1 MTAYQS
7 LSCRRNSSFC
17 DLQAAAD
24 VICAQLGFDFGSVST
39 SPCGSYGGVDSCGAS
54 GMPVGVANLVCDGGE
69 LDFQDCS
76 FTAPDAACLDHALDS
91 IVYCGREGYSSDAPE
106 GTSRILSF
114 DGSPSIDGVGR
125 LEMFAAGGWSPI
137 CTSGFT
143 SGAANVACKSMGFAG
158 AQTSAEH
165 SSCGN
170 VGGNN
175 YCGATEPRISAM
187 ACSGEESDLSAC
199 PYESSDDVFCAPE
212 ESVVLSCA
220 GGGGDS
226 QGRARKIGSPVS

>member
-1 MTAYQS
+1 MWYEFGLTAYQS

-54 GMPVGVANLVCDGGE
+54 GMPVGLANLVCDGGE

-187 ACSGEESDLSAC
+187 ACSGEESEC
-199 PYESSDDVFCAPE
+199 ECV
-212 ESVVLSCA
+212 SV
-220 GGGGDS
+220 
-226 QGRARKIGSPVS
+226 